1 MKSQR
6 RLENMMYFTF
16 AVALIATL
24 GSLFF
29 SEVKGIAPCTLC
41 WFIRI
46 LMYPLV
52 MIASIAA
59 VRRDFKQSLYMM
71 TFSALGVGL
80 ASYHY
85 LLQKTN
91 IFGNDAGNAC
101 GQIPCNLEYINVFGF
116 ITIPFLA
123 LIAFIMIFMMQ
134 FYVWKKHRE

>member
-1 MKSQR
+1 MK
-6 RLENMMYFTF
+6 LF
-16 AVALIATL
+16 AT
-24 GSLFF
+24 
-29 SEVKGIAPCTLC
+29 CTLC
-41 WFIRI
+41 RLIRI
-46 LMYPLV
+46 LLNPHI
-52 MIASIAA
+52 MISRKAA
-59 VRRDFKQSLYMM
+59 FRRDFKQSLYMM